1 MNAIT
6 ARRCAQQ
13 GLFKVFKTKQRV
25 ERHRLT
31 HTGEKPYKCEICT
44 KGFTQKEHM
53 RRHVFTVHS
62 YDLPRA

>member
-1 MNAIT
+1 MQLPLEDVHSKV
-6 ARRCAQQ
+6 C
-13 GLFKVFKTKQRV
+13 LKFFKEKQRV

-62 YDLPRA
+62 YDLPRV